1 MVNKILK
8 NKRGWLRIIEAT
20 ISIIL
25 ILGAILIY
33 YQKNQTTQFDNVP
46 EMLPSLLDEI
56 AKNTSLRDKVV
67 NDAPLVGQTIEQH
80 LSETI
85 KRPDLNYSV
94 QICRINEICNS
105 HALIS
110 SSKERIYSG
119 ERIIS
124 TTVGKKD
131 FDAVTTPRRIRIYI
145 WKA

>member
-56 AKNTSLRDKVV
+56 AKNPSFRL
-67 NDAPLVGQTIEQH
+67 LC
-80 LSETI
+80 L
-85 KRPDLNYSV
+85 
-94 QICRINEICNS
+94 
-105 HALIS
+105 
-110 SSKERIYSG
+110 
-119 ERIIS
+119 
-124 TTVGKKD
+124 
-131 FDAVTTPRRIRIYI
+131 
-145 WKA
+145 